1 MSRRDHLARGQQRAA
16 YKTRAPV
23 YTMTS
28 RTYVKQY
35 ELYLD
40 GLNNATAVLHPMTD
54 RETNESFYRGLPMGL
69 VGVLFSRSGYVARS
83 GFETGANDRAICFV
97 MLLEMRCVSHNA
109 GEATEDV
116 LRRMREK
123 EDGPVGGQVYVQWGR
138 TVSFGW
144 LGNNG
149 APTILTIRPE
159 LCPLLNAAGPGEPPD
174 WIHSP
179 RGTPPLDLHFG
190 SRHRELRTL
199 LTHLSHPCEA
209 RVV

>member
-1 MSRRDHLARGQQRAA
+1 
-16 YKTRAPV
+16 
-23 YTMTS
+23 MTG

-40 GLNNATAVLHPMTD
+40 GLDNTTAVLHPMTA
-54 RETNESFYRGLPMGL
+54 RETNESFYRGLPMGR

-97 MLLEMRCVSHNA
+97 MLLEMRCVAHEP
-109 GEATEDV
+109 GEATNDV
-116 LRRMREK
+116 VKRMCE
-123 EDGPVGGQVYVQWGR
+123 EGGDGSVGGPVYVQWGR

-159 LCPLLNAAGPGEPPD
+159 LCPLLNAAGRASRLTGY
-174 WIHSP
+174 
-179 RGTPPLDLHFG
+179 TLHLA
-190 SRHRELRTL
+190 LRRTC
-199 LTHLSHPCEA
+199 TSAAGIANCA
-209 RVV
+209 RCS